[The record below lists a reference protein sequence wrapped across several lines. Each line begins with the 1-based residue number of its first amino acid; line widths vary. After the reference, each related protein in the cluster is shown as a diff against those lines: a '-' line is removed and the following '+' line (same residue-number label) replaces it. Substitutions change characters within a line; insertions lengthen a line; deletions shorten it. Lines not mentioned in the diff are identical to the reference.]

1 MEANAFTGLASLL
14 RLSLY
19 GNRIVTVSPASFLG
33 VGVNLTRINLG
44 GNQLATVPTEAI
56 RPLIALQRLQLQEN
70 SIRGPLSSG
79 DFARQ
84 GSAASLDVLNLAN
97 NEISR
102 LEEGLFAGLE
112 SINSLD
118 FEVNRIAV
126 IDDAAFRGIEGIWV
140 FGFILCTS
148 ISLIFCFVFRDTGM
162 AQVGRE
168 SADCG
173 AARRSGQSDQTSR
186 ARPSRKSN

>member
-1 MEANAFTGLASLL
+1 MSDQPQPTSAPTRDDNVYNAKLADQAERYDGNTLEANAFTGLASLL

-19 GNRIVTVSPASFLG
+19 GNRIVTVSPASFLC

-79 DFARQ
+79 DFARL

-97 NEISR
+97 
-102 LEEGLFAGLE
+102 
-112 SINSLD
+112 
-118 FEVNRIAV
+118 
-126 IDDAAFRGIEGIWV
+126 
-140 FGFILCTS
+140 
-148 ISLIFCFVFRDTGM
+148 
-162 AQVGRE
+162 
-168 SADCG
+168 
-173 AARRSGQSDQTSR
+173 
-186 ARPSRKSN
+186 K